1 MPIPDHY
8 LELESIYAAT
18 LARGVRSLAVASA
31 GPGEGVTSLVAAL
44 AHRNLHAGRST
55 LIVDLNLFRP
65 GVYQYFGVGQSPTVE
80 GALPAP
86 STVEHDR
93 SPARLAVLS
102 PRPNR
107 SALLQLRE
115 PGTIER
121 LIEDWKTEF
130 DSILIDTSAVNAVN
144 GANLPGER
152 AAAACDGT
160 LLLILS
166 GHTTETMAET
176 AAKKLAD
183 AGAILLGAVLNDR
196 HQPSLR
202 QELVREID
210 RLQPLLPRVSA
221 WLRRKVLGTPLLRLE
236 V

>member
-31 GPGEGVTSLVAAL
+31 SPGEGVTSLVAAL

-55 LIVDLNLFRP
+55 LIVDFNLFRP
-65 GVYQYFGVGQSPTVE
+65 GVQRYFGIGTTPPHQ

-86 STVEHDR
+86 CNVDHDR

-102 PRPNR
+102 PQPSR
-107 SALLQLRE
+107 SSLLQLRE
-115 PGTIER
+115 PGTIEQ
-121 LIEDWKTEF
+121 LIDDWKEEF
-130 DSILIDTSAVNAVN
+130 DSILIDTSAINAVN

-166 GHTTETMAET
+166 GTTTETMAAA
-176 AAKKLAD
+176 AAKKLTD
-183 AGAILLGAVLNDR
+183 AGALLLGAVLNDR
-196 HQPSLR
+196 DQPSLL
-202 QELVREID
+202 QELIREID
-210 RLQPLLPRVSA
+210 RLRPLLPRLA
-221 WLRRKVLGTPLLRLE
+221 GWLRRKLLGMPLLRLE

>member
-8 LELESIYAAT
+8 LELESIYVAT
-18 LARGVRSLAVASA
+18 LARGVRSLAVTSA
-31 GPGEGVTSLVAAL
+31 VPGEGVTSLITAL

-55 LIVDLNLFRP
+55 LIVDFNLFRP
-65 GVYQYFGVGQSPTVE
+65 GVQRYFGIGAVPVDE

-86 STVEHDR
+86 CNVEHDR
-93 SPARLAVLS
+93 SPAKLAVIS
-102 PRPNR
+102 PQPSR

-121 LIEDWKTEF
+121 LIEDWKCEF
-130 DSILIDTSAVNAVN
+130 DSILIDTSAINAVN

-166 GHTTETMAET
+166 GTTMETMAEA
-176 AAKKLAD
+176 AAKKLRD
-183 AGAILLGAVLNDR
+183 AGAMLLGAVLNDR
-196 HQPSLR
+196 HQPPLL
-202 QELVREID
+202 QELLREID
-210 RLQPLLPRVSA
+210 RLQPVMPRVST
-221 WLRRKVLGTPLLRLE
+221 WLRRKALGMPLLRLE